1 LLWSRCIRNAD
12 YLAIDVS
19 SPNTPGLR
27 ELQGRRYLAQLLAS
41 LMNGSAALAGQ
52 RQSKIL
58 PLLLKISPDL
68 TWPQLDVVLEVAEEQ
83 GVGGIV
89 VCNTT
94 ISRAGLRS
102 RWQVESGGLS
112 GLPLR
117 VRITEM
123 VRYFWEHCGGR
134 LPTIGVGGV
143 MTVEDAREKL
153 DAGAVLVQLY
163 TGLVYGGPGIVGTI
177 LRGLWKRAAVAF

>member
-1 LLWSRCIRNAD
+1 
-12 YLAIDVS
+12 
-19 SPNTPGLR
+19 
-27 ELQGRRYLAQLLAS
+27 LQGRRYLAQLLAS
-41 LMNGSAALAGQ
+41 LVNGSAALAGQ

-102 RWQVESGGLS
+102 R
-112 GLPLR
+112 
-117 VRITEM
+117 
-123 VRYFWEHCGGR
+123 
-134 LPTIGVGGV
+134 
-143 MTVEDAREKL
+143 
-153 DAGAVLVQLY
+153 
-163 TGLVYGGPGIVGTI
+163 
-177 LRGLWKRAAVAF
+177 